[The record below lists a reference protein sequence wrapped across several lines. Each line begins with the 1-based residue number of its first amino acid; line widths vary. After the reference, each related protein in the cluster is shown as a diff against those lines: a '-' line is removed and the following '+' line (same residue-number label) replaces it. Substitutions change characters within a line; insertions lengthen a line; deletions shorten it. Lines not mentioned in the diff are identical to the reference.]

1 MKKIIALTISI
12 VLLVTLCACAKTGG
26 EPAPEVQNEV
36 EESNTENPETSEM
49 DNLKLK
55 INDVQVNVTWEDNES
70 VKALEKLASEGP
82 VTIVMSPYGGF
93 EQVGS
98 IGETLPSNDTNI
110 RTQAGDIMLYTSS
123 QMVIFYG
130 SNSWA
135 YTRLG
140 KITDKSAK
148 ELGELL
154 GGSSV
159 TVTVTAK

>member
-1 MKKIIALTISI
+1 MKKIIALTLSI
-12 VLLVTLCACAKTGG
+12 ALMLTLCACAKTGR
-26 EPAPEVQNEV
+26 ESVPEVQNETENTEV
-36 EESNTENPETSEM
+36 EKPESNEM

-55 INDVQVNVTWEDNES
+55 INDVQVNVSWEDNES
-70 VKALEKLASEGP
+70 VKALSKLAAEGP
-82 VTIVMSPYGGF
+82 VIIEMSPYGGF

-98 IGETLPSNDTNI
+98 IGTTLPSDDTNI

-154 GGSSV
+154 GGSGV
-159 TVTVTAK
+159 TVTVTAE